1 MSESDRHAPYCGY
14 HHATLPA
21 EDAELTRVGPG
32 TPGGEFMRRFWH
44 PVATVSDLGELPRRI
59 RILGEEL
66 VLFRDGSGRT
76 GLIQKHCPHRGASF
90 EYGICEPRGIRCCYH
105 GWLFDV
111 DGTILETPAEP
122 GDSPI
127 RGRFRAGAYPVVE
140 HDGILFAYLG
150 PPAEKPPFPVFDT
163 FEMPGVE
170 SVAYSLPY
178 PCNWLQIVEN
188 AMDPFHGVFLHAR
201 VSGTHFFDTWARL
214 GIVDFHERPIGF
226 YYTNAR
232 RVGDHVWLRIH
243 DILLPNFTQAGAVFA
258 TDGSRIKHF
267 GRCSFTRWVVPVDD
281 EHSKIVSWAHFGE
294 RAESPGMNTREGL
307 ERIEQ
312 GQPRGRSYEETQRA
326 PCDYEA
332 FIGQGSIAR
341 HANEH
346 LGTTDRGV
354 AMFRRKLREGIRALA
369 AGRAPV
375 QPSALGHP
383 VPTYAG
389 DSVVHAPPEAGRD
402 DAALILDTSRR
413 IAAAYESGDALHG
426 AERDAHIQRKL
437 AEL

>member
-1 MSESDRHAPYCGY
+1 M
-14 HHATLPA
+14 
-21 EDAELTRVGPG
+21 
-32 TPGGEFMRRFWH
+32 
-44 PVATVSDLGELPRRI
+44 
-59 RILGEEL
+59 
-66 VLFRDGSGRT
+66 
-76 GLIQKHCPHRGASF
+76 
-90 EYGICEPRGIRCCYH
+90 
-105 GWLFDV
+105 

-122 GDSPI
+122 EDSPL
-127 RGRFRAGAYPVVE
+127 RRRFRAGAYPVSE
-140 HDGILFAYLG
+140 RDGLIFAYLG
-150 PPAEKPPFPVFDT
+150 PPSARPPFPVFDT
-163 FEMPGVE
+163 YDVPGVE

-201 VSGTHFFDTWARL
+201 VSGSHFFDTWAKL
-214 GIVDFHERPIGF
+214 GIVDFHEREIGF

-232 RVGDHVWLRIH
+232 RVGDNIWLRIH

-281 EHSKIVSWAHFGE
+281 ENSKIISWAQFGE
-294 RAESPGMNTREGL
+294 RAESHELNTPEGL

-312 GQPRGRSYEETQRA
+312 GQPRRRSYEETQRV

-332 FIGQGSIAR
+332 FIGQGTVAR

-354 AMFRRKLREGIRALA
+354 AMFRRKLRGAIQALGEGRP
-369 AGRAPV
+369 PV
-375 QPSALGHP
+375 QPAALGHP

-389 DSVVHAPPEAGRD
+389 DTVVHMPPREGRND
-402 DAALILDTSRR
+402 DELILETSRR
-413 IAAAYESGDALHG
+413 IAAAYESGDALTG
-426 AERDAHIQRKL
+426 SERDAHIQNRL
-437 AEL
+437 AKI

>member
-1 MSESDRHAPYCGY
+1 MSESDRYAPYCGY
-14 HHATLPA
+14 HHATLPD
-21 EDAELTRVGPG
+21 ENAELTRVGPG
-32 TPGGEFMRRFWH
+32 TPCGEFMRRFWH
-44 PVATVSDLGELPRRI
+44 PVATVAELGELPRPI

-66 VLFRDGSGRT
+66 VLFRDRGGRT

-90 EYGICEPRGIRCCYH
+90 EYGICETRGIRCCYH

-122 GDSPI
+122 EDSPI

-140 HDGILFAYLG
+140 HDGILFSYLG
-150 PPAEKPPFPVFDT
+150 PPSEKPPLPIFDT

-201 VSGTHFFDTWARL
+201 ASGTHFFDTWARL
-214 GIVDFHERPIGF
+214 GIVDFHERSIGF

-294 RAESPGMNTREGL
+294 RAENPVLNTPEGR

-332 FIGQGSIAR
+332 FIGQGAIAR

-354 AMFRRKLREGIRALA
+354 AMFRRKLRDGIRALA
-369 AGRAPV
+369 AGGAPV
-375 QPSALGHP
+375 QPSTLGRP

-402 DAALILDTSRR
+402 DAELILDTSRR